1 MRKEECGGLG
11 LGRSLKNLSE
21 HSHLFGN
28 HPFEPMGGKKVPR
41 TRGDGKL
48 ASIAVKALLGPKTSL
63 SWSQIKSSLLEKR
76 SRGYS
81 SIES

>member
-28 HPFEPMGGKKVPR
+28 HPFEPMGGKNVPH
-41 TRGDGKL
+41 TSGDGKL
-48 ASIAVKALLGPKTSL
+48 PSIVVKALLGPKTSQR
-63 SWSQIKSSLLEKR
+63 WSQLKSSLLEQR
-76 SRGYS
+76 SRGYL